1 MSKRVLL
8 GKIDGSDYGLLVSRA
23 GVDVT
28 NANADQL
35 IFDSRQKGYGQLIF
49 EETITVNR
57 DTLTGSGIT
66 SNSQTRTFSSISI
79 PNPIVIVYGNVFVKV
94 TMGDDTNE
102 NTNWQLDAEGNDPDK
117 KLTLRVPYYYPSFV
131 SSNPS
136 AQFFIGTTGKLTPA
150 SQSIKYAVIRGPV

>member
-8 GKIDGSDYGLLVSRA
+8 GKIDGNDYGLLVSRA

-49 EETITVNR
+49 EETITMTRAVP
-57 DTLTGSGIT
+57 GGA
-66 SNSQTRTFSSISI
+66 SNSQTRTFSSIEI

-94 TMGDDTNE
+94 TMGDAT
-102 NTNWQLDAEGNDPDK
+102 NTNSNWKLDAEGNNPDK
-117 KLTLRVPYYYPSFV
+117 KITFRVPYAYPSFV
-131 SSNPS
+131 SDHPQ
-136 AQFFIGTTGKLTPA
+136 AQFFIGVGFKVTPA
-150 SQSIKYAVIRGPV
+150 SQSVKYAVIRGPV

>member
-49 EETITVNR
+49 QETITVNR
-57 DTLTGSGIT
+57 DTVSGSGIT
-66 SNSQTRTFSSISI
+66 SNSVTRTFSDISI
-79 PNPIVIVYGNVFVKV
+79 PNPIVVIYGNVFIKV
-94 TMGDDTNE
+94 TKGDNTNE
-102 NTNWQLDAEGNDPDK
+102 NSNWQLSTEGNDTDK
-117 KLTLRVPYYYPSFV
+117 KVTFRLPYYYPSFV
-131 SSNPS
+131 TSYPA

-150 SQSIKYAVIRGPV
+150 SQSVTYAIIRGPV

>member
-8 GKIDGSDYGLLVSRA
+8 GKIDGNDYGLLVSRA

-49 EETITVNR
+49 QETITRTRAVP
-57 DTLTGSGIT
+57 GGA
-66 SNSQTRTFSSISI
+66 SNSQTRTFSSIEI

-94 TMGDDTNE
+94 TSTTTTQVTFN
-102 NTNWQLDAEGNDPDK
+102 
-117 KLTLRVPYYYPSFV
+117 VPYFYPSFKT
-131 SSNPS
+131 SYPL
-136 AQFFIGTTGKLTPA
+136 AQFFVGTTGKVTPA
-150 SQSIKYAVIRGPV
+150 SQSVKYAVIRGPV

>member
-49 EETITVNR
+49 QETITMTRAVP
-57 DTLTGSGIT
+57 GGA
-66 SNSQTRTFSSISI
+66 SNSQTRTFSSIAI
-79 PNPIVIVYGNVFVKV
+79 PNPIIIIYGDVFVKTSNITSTQV
-94 TMGDDTNE
+94 TFN
-102 NTNWQLDAEGNDPDK
+102 
-117 KLTLRVPYYYPSFV
+117 VPYYYPSFV
-131 SSNPS
+131 TSHPLSSI
-136 AQFFIGTTGKLTPA
+136 FVGTTGKVTPA
-150 SQSIKYAVIRGPV
+150 SQSVTYAVIRGPA

>member
-49 EETITVNR
+49 QETITVTR
-57 DTLTGSGIT
+57 DGFSGSSIT
-66 SNSQTRTFSSISI
+66 NNNVTRTFSTISI
-79 PNPIVIVYGNVFVKV
+79 PNPIVIIYGDVFVKV
-94 TMGDDTNE
+94 TMGDAT
-102 NTNWQLDAEGNDPDK
+102 NTNSNYQLDAEGNDPDK
-117 KLTLRVPYYYPSFV
+117 KITFRVPYFYPSFV
-131 SSNPS
+131 TDYPLS
-136 AQFFIGTTGKLTPA
+136 QFFVGTTGKITPS
-150 SQSIKYAVIRGPV
+150 SQSVTYAIIRGPA

>member
-49 EETITVNR
+49 EETITVTR
-57 DTLTGSGIT
+57 DGFSGGSIT
-66 SNSQTRTFSSISI
+66 SNSQTRTFSE
-79 PNPIVIVYGNVFVKV
+79 YFYTK
-94 TMGDDTNE
+94 
-102 NTNWQLDAEGNDPDK
+102 
-117 KLTLRVPYYYPSFV
+117 
-131 SSNPS
+131 SNS
-136 AQFFIGTTGKLTPA
+136 NCIWKCICKSNNG
-150 SQSIKYAVIRGPV
+150 R

>member
-49 EETITVNR
+49 QETITMTRAV
-57 DTLTGSGIT
+57 LGGA
-66 SNSQTRTFSSISI
+66 SNSQTRTFSSIAI
-79 PNPIVIVYGNVFVKV
+79 PNPIIIIYGDVFVKTSNITSTQV
-94 TMGDDTNE
+94 TFN
-102 NTNWQLDAEGNDPDK
+102 
-117 KLTLRVPYYYPSFV
+117 VPYYYPSFV
-131 SSNPS
+131 TSHPLSSIF
-136 AQFFIGTTGKLTPA
+136 AGTTGKVTPA
-150 SQSIKYAVIRGPV
+150 SQSVTYAVIRGPA

>member
-49 EETITVNR
+49 EETITMTRAV
-57 DTLTGSGIT
+57 LGGA
-66 SNSQTRTFSSISI
+66 SNSQTRTFSSIAI

-94 TMGDDTNE
+94 TSTTTTQVTFN
-102 NTNWQLDAEGNDPDK
+102 
-117 KLTLRVPYYYPSFV
+117 VPYYYPSFV
-131 SSNPS
+131 TSHPLSSL
-136 AQFFIGTTGKLTPA
+136 FVGTIGKVTPA
-150 SQSIKYAVIRGPV
+150 SQSVKYAVIRGPV

>member
-49 EETITVNR
+49 QETITMTRAV
-57 DTLTGSGIT
+57 LGGA
-66 SNSQTRTFSSISI
+66 SNSQTRTFSSIAI
-79 PNPIVIVYGNVFVKV
+79 PNPIIIIYGDVFVKTSNITSTQV
-94 TMGDDTNE
+94 TFN
-102 NTNWQLDAEGNDPDK
+102 
-117 KLTLRVPYYYPSFV
+117 VPYYYPSFV
-131 SSNPS
+131 TSHPLSSI
-136 AQFFIGTTGKLTPA
+136 FVGTTGKVTPA
-150 SQSIKYAVIRGPV
+150 SQSVTYAVIRGPA

>member
-49 EETITVNR
+49 EETITVTR
-57 DTLTGSGIT
+57 DGFTGS
-66 SNSQTRTFSSISI
+66 SFVDNSVTRTFSSLEI
-79 PNPIVIVYGNVFVKV
+79 PNPIVIVYGNVFINV
-94 TMGDDTNE
+94 TST
-102 NTNWQLDAEGNDPDK
+102 TTTQVTF
-117 KLTLRVPYYYPSFV
+117 KLPYFYKGFLTSYPL
-131 SSNPS
+131 SNIFS
-136 AQFFIGTTGKLTPA
+136 AVGKITPA
-150 SQSIKYAVIRGPV
+150 SQSVTYAIIRGPV

>member
-49 EETITVNR
+49 EETITVTR
-57 DTLTGSGIT
+57 DGFSGGSIT
-66 SNSQTRTFSSISI
+66 N
-79 PNPIVIVYGNVFVKV
+79 NNH
-94 TMGDDTNE
+94 N
-102 NTNWQLDAEGNDPDK
+102 
-117 KLTLRVPYYYPSFV
+117 
-131 SSNPS
+131 
-136 AQFFIGTTGKLTPA
+136 
-150 SQSIKYAVIRGPV
+150 